1 MDKAF
6 TVSLCN
12 PDKDVYVT
20 LAVPAEPWAVL
31 DAWERLRPAPDTRV
45 EWEIEDYGE
54 FPELFPALASGED
67 FPALNALAEKL
78 AGLSGQERTAFEGLV
93 RLQDGRP
100 MEPGAL
106 TALAEQARHCHVVPE
121 AADDASLGRFCA
133 ANGFIPEV
141 ADVPDK
147 VFELLDFQLL
157 GRRIRQAEGGIFTRH
172 GFVAPDGSWKPT
184 QSQEARVA
192 PETPPS
198 PPVRS
203 WRRCVTGWML
213 WASPTAP
220 LPPSAAGSHSS
231 RLRGPSRSG
240 WIL

>member
-78 AGLSGQERTAFEGLV
+78 AGLSGQERTAFEVSIMSLTQEEV
-93 RLQDGRP
+93 SSP
-100 MEPGAL
+100 PEPVL
-106 TALAEQARHCHVVPE
+106 LHTQAAH
-121 AADDASLGRFCA
+121 
-133 ANGFIPEV
+133 
-141 ADVPDK
+141 
-147 VFELLDFQLL
+147 
-157 GRRIRQAEGGIFTRH
+157 AEGG
-172 GFVAPDGSWKPT
+172 
-184 QSQEARVA
+184 
-192 PETPPS
+192 
-198 PPVRS
+198 
-203 WRRCVTGWML
+203 L
-213 WASPTAP
+213 
-220 LPPSAAGSHSS
+220 
-231 RLRGPSRSG
+231 
-240 WIL
+240 

>member
-93 RLQDGRP
+93 RLQAHGTRRPHCPGRA
-100 MEPGAL
+100 GQAL
-106 TALAEQARHCHVVPE
+106 PCGPR
-121 AADDASLGRFCA
+121 
-133 ANGFIPEV
+133 
-141 ADVPDK
+141 
-147 VFELLDFQLL
+147 
-157 GRRIRQAEGGIFTRH
+157 GG
-172 GFVAPDGSWKPT
+172 G
-184 QSQEARVA
+184 
-192 PETPPS
+192 
-198 PPVRS
+198 
-203 WRRCVTGWML
+203 
-213 WASPTAP
+213 
-220 LPPSAAGSHSS
+220 
-231 RLRGPSRSG
+231 
-240 WIL
+240 